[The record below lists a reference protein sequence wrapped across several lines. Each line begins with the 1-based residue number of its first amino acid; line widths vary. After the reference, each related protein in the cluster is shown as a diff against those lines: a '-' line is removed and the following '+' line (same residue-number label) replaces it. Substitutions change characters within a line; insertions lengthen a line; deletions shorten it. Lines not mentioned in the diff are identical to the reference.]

1 MVKERSDR
9 SKYTSPSTGEFCTCA
24 QYVAELMCTRMAQ
37 RKNQGTQAYK
47 FWNTDKWKKIYQF
60 QVILANRLISKYSE
74 LALVKAVQ
82 SRELSRAYSLRHP
95 KVNEV
100 VRKHDI
106 QVKLDASKIKK
117 DLDVNESAETR
128 KKGYGKRSKL
138 NQLRNL
144 DGKKDNK

>member
-1 MVKERSDR
+1 MAKERSDR

-74 LALVKAVQ
+74 IALVKAVQ

-95 KVNEV
+95 KVNDV
-100 VRKHDI
+100 VRKHDV
-106 QVKLDASKIKK
+106 QAKLDASRLKK
-117 DLDVNESAETR
+117 DLDVNESAKTR
-128 KKGYGKRSKL
+128 KKSYGKRSKL

>member
-1 MVKERSDR
+1 MAKERSDR

-128 KKGYGKRSKL
+128 KKSYGKRSKL

-144 DGKKDNK
+144 DGKKDDK

>member
-1 MVKERSDR
+1 MAKERSDR

-47 FWNTDKWKKIYQF
+47 FWTTDKWKKIYQF

-74 LALVKAVQ
+74 IALVKAVQ

-95 KVNEV
+95 KVNDV
-100 VRKHDI
+100 VRKHDV
-106 QVKLDASKIKK
+106 QTKLGI
-117 DLDVNESAETR
+117 
-128 KKGYGKRSKL
+128 
-138 NQLRNL
+138 
-144 DGKKDNK
+144 

>member
-60 QVILANRLISKYSE
+60 QVILSNRLISKYSE

-128 KKGYGKRSKL
+128 KKSYGKRSKL

>member
-95 KVNEV
+95 KVNEL
-100 VRKHDI
+100 VRRHDI
-106 QVKLDASKIKK
+106 QVKLDDSKIKK

-128 KKGYGKRSKL
+128 KKSYGKRSKL
-138 NQLRNL
+138 NKLRDL
-144 DGKKDNK
+144 DGKKDDK

>member
-1 MVKERSDR
+1 MAKERSDK

-128 KKGYGKRSKL
+128 KKSYGKRSKL

>member
-1 MVKERSDR
+1 MAKERSDR

-128 KKGYGKRSKL
+128 KKSYGKRSKL

>member
-1 MVKERSDR
+1 MVKERSDK

-128 KKGYGKRSKL
+128 KKSYGKRSKL

>member
-1 MVKERSDR
+1 MAKERSDR

-47 FWNTDKWKKIYQF
+47 FWNTDKWKKIYQL
-60 QVILANRLISKYSE
+60 QVILASRLISKYSE
-74 LALVKAVQ
+74 IALVKAVQ

-95 KVNEV
+95 KVNDV
-100 VRKHDI
+100 VRKHDV
-106 QVKLDASKIKK
+106 QTKLEASRLKK
-117 DLDVNESAETR
+117 DLEVNESAKTR
-128 KKGYGKRSKL
+128 KKSYCKRSKL

-144 DGKKDNK
+144 DGKKDDK

>member
-128 KKGYGKRSKL
+128 KKSYGKRSKL

>member
-1 MVKERSDR
+1 MVKERSDK

-47 FWNTDKWKKIYQF
+47 FWNTEKWKKIYQF

-128 KKGYGKRSKL
+128 KKSYGKRSKL

>member
-1 MVKERSDR
+1 MVKERSDK

-47 FWNTDKWKKIYQF
+47 FWNTEKWKKIYQF

-128 KKGYGKRSKL
+128 KKSYGKRSKL

-144 DGKKDNK
+144 DGKKDNN

>member
-1 MVKERSDR
+1 MAKERSDR

-95 KVNEV
+95 KVNDV
-100 VRKHDI
+100 VRKHDV
-106 QVKLDASKIKK
+106 QAKLDASRLKK
-117 DLDVNESAETR
+117 DLDVNESAKTR
-128 KKGYGKRSKL
+128 KKSYGKRSKL